1 MAEKNILGIDLRV
14 CSVKVVE
21 LKKGIKGW
29 ELLKWGMEEVP
40 YDLLAK
46 HPNKEIAQGKVLK
59 QILSEKSIA
68 AKEAIVV
75 VGGTDVVSKTV
86 SIPHL
91 SSEELS
97 EAIKWKMKDD
107 ISYPT
112 EEALVDFVPVG
123 KIAASGDTDYL
134 VSCAH
139 KDTISSAL
147 AVIREAG
154 LQINSIVTLPFAL
167 RELCISCLPENG
179 VVSVVYMGRRTT
191 NISFFKNGK
200 LVFNREISIG
210 GEDITRAMTSAL
222 TSEGGRIELNY
233 EEAEKIKKEH
243 GVPTDLEAYPKL
255 EKIPVLQLQAVVRP
269 ALEKIEDE
277 FLRTIEYFKSQEG
290 EVSIQKMMITGGAS
304 KTPHVL
310 EFLAEGLGIPF
321 ERFDI
326 MPEIMAESKIAD
338 EEQFKTFF
346 PQLSA
351 AMGAAMTFSKK
362 GINLLPLEIKDKN
375 KLLIRKYFKPVP
387 IIAAL
392 ALILLIVY
400 GVMFYIDSGL
410 KKTVAEVE
418 KQVTELKPKVERLL
432 ELERIMREEQGRK
445 GIFKSIELSRIEIQ
459 KILEEISY
467 SIPPSVKLKSI
478 SFVESSKK
486 IKLSG
491 IAFERGN
498 SSENVLSKLV
508 LDLSK
513 SPSFAIVELVSATKN
528 SEFIYG
534 ALDFEIDG
542 VVRKRQ

>member
-1 MAEKNILGIDLRV
+1 M
-14 CSVKVVE
+14 
-21 LKKGIKGW
+21 
-29 ELLKWGMEEVP
+29 
-40 YDLLAK
+40 
-46 HPNKEIAQGKVLK
+46 
-59 QILSEKSIA
+59 
-68 AKEAIVV
+68 
-75 VGGTDVVSKTV
+75 
-86 SIPHL
+86 
-91 SSEELS
+91 
-97 EAIKWKMKDD
+97 
-107 ISYPT
+107 
-112 EEALVDFVPVG
+112 
-123 KIAASGDTDYL
+123 
-134 VSCAH
+134 
-139 KDTISSAL
+139 
-147 AVIREAG
+147 
-154 LQINSIVTLPFAL
+154 
-167 RELCISCLPENG
+167 
-179 VVSVVYMGRRTT
+179 
-191 NISFFKNGK
+191 
-200 LVFNREISIG
+200 
-210 GEDITRAMTSAL
+210 TRAMTSAL

-243 GVPTDLEAYPKL
+243 GVPTDFEAYPKL